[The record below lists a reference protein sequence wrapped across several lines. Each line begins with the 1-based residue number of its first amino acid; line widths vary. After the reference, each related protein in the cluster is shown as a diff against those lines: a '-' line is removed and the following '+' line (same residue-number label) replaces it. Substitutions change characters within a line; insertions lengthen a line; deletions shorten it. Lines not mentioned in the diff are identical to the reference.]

1 MVTITWRV
9 TKRQGLA
16 AAAAFLAAL
25 GLGVW
30 GRAALSQL
38 RGEQAQPAAQ
48 TQQVWKE
55 PGGTNQERLQ
65 FLEGFGW
72 QVAQEPEEIVEIQ
85 IPQELDPVYADYN
98 ELQQAQGCDL
108 EKYAG
113 ERCKRYSYQVTN
125 YPGQGE
131 NVRANLLVAGGK
143 IIGGDI
149 CSLELDGFM
158 HGFRKP
164 GETEGAVQT
173 NL

>member
-1 MVTITWRV
+1 MVTVTWRV

-30 GRAALSQL
+30 GKTALSEL
-38 RGEQAQPAAQ
+38 RGEQVQPTAQEQ
-48 TQQVWKE
+48 KVWKE
-55 PGGTNQERLQ
+55 PGQTNQERLE

-72 QVAQEPEEIVEIQ
+72 QVSQEPEEIVEIQ
-85 IPQELDPVYADYN
+85 IPEELDTVYEDYN
-98 ELQQAQGCDL
+98 QLQEAQGCNL

-125 YPGQGE
+125 YPGQEE
-131 NVRANLLVAGGK
+131 NVRANLLVADGK

-158 HGFRKP
+158 HGFLKP
-164 GETEGAVQT
+164 EQTTGVVQT